1 MKPSHLH
8 SVHPGEHATHGSVRS
23 YTLGLLLSFALT
35 VASFAT
41 VMSGALQNHTAIALV
56 VGLCVAQLL
65 VQLVYFLHL
74 GTGPGQRGNTA
85 IFACTGFLIVI
96 LVAGSLW
103 VMHNADI
110 NMMPTDMSIERARA
124 KD

>member
-1 MKPSHLH
+1 M
-8 SVHPGEHATHGSVRS
+8 
-23 YTLGLLLSFALT
+23 
-35 VASFAT
+35 ASFAA
-41 VMSGALQNHTAIALV
+41 VMTGSLPTQAAIALV

-96 LVAGSLW
+96 VVAGSLW

>member
-8 SVHPGEHATHGSVRS
+8 SVHAGEHAVHGSVRR
-23 YTLGLLLSFALT
+23 YTIGLLLSVALT

-41 VMSGALQNHTAIALV
+41 VMTGMLRSDAAIALV
-56 VGLCVAQLL
+56 VGFCVAQLL

-74 GTGPGQRGNTA
+74 GTAPGQRGNTV
-85 IFACTGFLIVI
+85 IFACTGFLIAIV
-96 LVAGSLW
+96 VAGSLW
-103 VMHNADI
+103 VMHNADL

-124 KD
+124 RD

>member
-8 SVHPGEHATHGSVRS
+8 AVHADQPAVHGSARG
-23 YTLGLLLSFALT
+23 YTIGLLLSVALT
-35 VASFAT
+35 MASFAA
-41 VMSGALQNHTAIALV
+41 VMTGSLPTPAAIALV

-96 LVAGSLW
+96 VVAGSLW

-110 NMMPTDMSIERARA
+110 NMMPTDMSVERARA

>member
-8 SVHPGEHATHGSVRS
+8 SVHADQPAAHGSVRS
-23 YTLGLLLSFALT
+23 YTIGLLLSVALT
-35 VASFAT
+35 MASFAA
-41 VMSGALQNHTAIALV
+41 VMTGSLSTQAAIALV

-96 LVAGSLW
+96 VVAGSLW

>member
-8 SVHPGEHATHGSVRS
+8 SVHADEPSAHGSVRS
-23 YTLGLLLSFALT
+23 YTIGLLLSVALT
-35 VASFAT
+35 MASFAA
-41 VMSGALQNHTAIALV
+41 VMTGSLPTQVAIALV

-96 LVAGSLW
+96 VVAGSLW

>member
-8 SVHPGEHATHGSVRS
+8 AVHADQPEVHGSVRS
-23 YTLGLLLSFALT
+23 YTIGLLLSVALT
-35 VASFAT
+35 MGSFAA
-41 VMSGALQNHTAIALV
+41 VMTGALQGHAAVALIT
-56 VGLCVAQLL
+56 GLCVAQLL
-65 VQLVYFLHL
+65 VQLVCFLHL

-85 IFACTGFLIVI
+85 IFACTGFLIAIV
-96 LVAGSLW
+96 VAGSLW
-103 VMHNADI
+103 VMHNADL

>member
-1 MKPSHLH
+1 MKSSHLH
-8 SVHPGEHATHGSVRS
+8 SVHADQTAAHGSVRS
-23 YTLGLLLSFALT
+23 YTIGLLLSVALT
-35 VASFAT
+35 MASFAA
-41 VMSGALQNHTAIALV
+41 VMTGSLPTQAAIALV

-85 IFACTGFLIVI
+85 IFVCTGFLIVI
-96 LVAGSLW
+96 VVAGSLW

>member
-1 MKPSHLH
+1 MKSSHLH
-8 SVHPGEHATHGSVRS
+8 AVHADQPAAHGSVRG
-23 YTLGLLLSFALT
+23 YTIGLLLSVALT
-35 VASFAT
+35 MASFAA
-41 VMSGALQNHTAIALV
+41 VMTGSLPTQSAIALI

-96 LVAGSLW
+96 VVAGSLW
-103 VMHNADI
+103 VMHNANI
-110 NMMPTDMSIERARA
+110 NMMPTDMSVERARA

>member
-8 SVHPGEHATHGSVRS
+8 SVHAHEPAVHGSVRS
-23 YTLGLLLSFALT
+23 YTIGLLLSVALT
-35 VASFAT
+35 IGSFAA
-41 VMSGALQNHTAIALV
+41 VMTGSLQTHVAIALV

-96 LVAGSLW
+96 VVAGSLW
-103 VMHNADI
+103 VMHNANI